1 MAGVYTA
8 RIVDQTGTPIVADL
22 ADISVGEL
30 SWVLNEVG
38 TGSVSFPKDSISAPS
53 VDLLD
58 NELQVFRDGSIVWW
72 GPMTMGSTEGS
83 AADVQLSV
91 PELSWYFTRR
101 QISDDRPNALT
112 NPSFEGSPD
121 LTGWTATGPTATA
134 DTTRKVL
141 GSKSAKLVQA
151 SAGADS
157 YLEQSVAVTGTA
169 VGTLYTLAAWVYVSS
184 TGYLGPAFQSRGL
197 FVSGVESGTLRAY
210 TAAEIDD
217 ATPQDQWVRLETTI
231 WVPPLES
238 WTLYVRLYAPG
249 GTVFW
254 DAAQL
259 VRMESAAFY
268 EDDIGVIAGDL
279 VTFVQTAPWDDLN
292 ITTSDATTG
301 IVVDRAY
308 QHADHLDFMQA
319 LGEFVD
325 MGLDWKMAITST
337 TRVFTT
343 GYPLGTDRIGTVTLS
358 MRSPS
363 NPTGLLSDYRYTV
376 DGAATS
382 TRVVVL
388 GEGDGPDREEGYA
401 ADTSSLGGL
410 LLGEVVQARPGT
422 PIDGLQAAAEER
434 LSQSKQLV
442 EVLEVTGLPSDSTL
456 ISTVVVGDRVTV
468 DISDGWVS
476 LSGAWRVVAKRLDP
490 ASDTPSL
497 TLNRW
502 F

>member
-8 RIVDQTGTPIVADL
+8 KIVEQDGTVVVADL
-22 ADISVGEL
+22 ADISIGEL
-30 SWVLNEVG
+30 QWTLNE
-38 TGSVSFPKDSISAPS
+38 TGQTSVSFPKDSASAPS

-58 NELQVFRDGSIVWW
+58 RELQIFRDGTIVWW
-72 GPMTMGSTEGS
+72 GPMSMGSAEGS
-83 AADVQLSV
+83 SADVQLSV
-91 PELSWYFTRR
+91 PDLSWYFTKR
-101 QISDDRPNALT
+101 QISDARPNALLNPDFDGALT
-112 NPSFEGSPD
+112 N
-121 LTGWTATGPTATA
+121 WTATGPTATA
-134 DTTRKVL
+134 DTTRKIL
-141 GSKSAKLVQA
+141 GTHAAKLVEA
-151 SAGADS
+151 TAGEDS

-169 VGTLYTLAAWVYVSS
+169 VGTLYTLAGWVYIDD
-184 TGYLGPAFQSRGL
+184 TAYDGPAFQSRGL
-197 FVSGVESGTLRAY
+197 FISGVESGDLRAF
-210 TAAEIDD
+210 TTAEIDD
-217 ATPQDQWVRLETTI
+217 ATPRDQWVRLETTI
-231 WVPPLES
+231 WVPPSES
-238 WTLYVRLYAPG
+238 WTLYVRLYAPKG
-249 GTVFW
+249 DVWW
-254 DAAQL
+254 DAITL
-259 VRMESAAFY
+259 TRMESLSRYAT
-268 EDDIGVIAGDL
+268 DMGTIAGDIID
-279 VTFVQTAPWDDLN
+279 TVQASPWDSLG

-301 IVVDRAY
+301 VLLDRHY
-308 QHADHLDFMQA
+308 QYADHLDVMQA

-325 MGLDWKMAITST
+325 MGLDWKMAITTT

-343 GYPLGTDRIGTVTLS
+343 GYPLGIDRIGTVTLS
-358 MRSPS
+358 MRSAAD
-363 NPTGLLSDYRYTV
+363 PTGLLSDYRYTV

-434 LSQSKQLV
+434 LAQSKALV
-442 EVLEVTGLPSDSTL
+442 EVLEVTGLPGDSTL

-468 DISDGWVS
+468 DIDDGWVQC
-476 LSGAWRVVAKRLDP
+476 SGAWRVVAKRLDP